1 MGVYRDL
8 PVGPAG
14 TSLPVHMARSAYSGV
29 YPSGTWMR
37 GGRRGPSAGTGAG
50 WTTFLALLVLVG
62 LLVLAVGMS
71 SPKGDDTPKTPM
83 LQKVREGFRK
93 INSDY
98 ARIPLFHGNSSFT
111 ENKASITLCLH
122 DPDTG
127 RPYELNTVMYVAL
140 HELAHVITDSYEHAH
155 ENHGPQFKRNFKDLL
170 DRATALGLYNPAFPI
185 PKNYCGVKG

>member
-1 MGVYRDL
+1 MTR
-8 PVGPAG
+8 A
-14 TSLPVHMARSAYSGV
+14 AYSRAYTPEAV
-29 YPSGTWMR
+29 TRMR
-37 GGRRGPSAGTGAG
+37 GRLRGAAQGQG

-93 INSDY
+93 INSAY
-98 ARIPLFHGNSSFT
+98 ARIPLFHGDSSFT
-111 ENKASITLCLH
+111 ENKSSITLCLH

-140 HELAHVITDSYEHAH
+140 HELAHVITDSYEHEH
-155 ENHGPQFKRNFKDLL
+155 ENHGPRFKHNFKNLL